1 MENNNIECTLGTK
14 VPRFICIRKCH
25 KPEKSSYES
34 KLSTVETV
42 LGDAFKGRLNIKSV
56 GWMPRH

>member
-34 KLSTVETV
+34 KLSTTIFSHVPHSNS
-42 LGDAFKGRLNIKSV
+42 RLNIKSV